1 MGYKGV
7 MRVAAIQYK
16 AIRGDLLASLSGLV
30 AHAQQA
36 AVESD
41 LLVLPEMAVT
51 GYAFEDEGAAREV
64 AEPPE
69 GPTYEA
75 LAQVA
80 REHGCWIV
88 SGFPEDA
95 GAHLYNSAHVIDP
108 RGELVFVYR
117 KTLLYEAD
125 LPWASPGDSGWR
137 TFDTS
142 AGDFAVGI
150 CMDLNDDGFI
160 AWLTKRRPRAL
171 AFPTNWI
178 DQEQTPWDY
187 WAWRMIDTGA
197 AIIAANSYGPDGAL
211 KLRGESAIIDG
222 TTLLAAAPPTGDGV
236 LRAELLER
244 AIS

>member
-1 MGYKGV
+1 
-7 MRVAAIQYK
+7 MRVAAVQYK
-16 AIRGDLLASLSGLV
+16 AIQGAHEASLAGLV
-30 AHAQQA
+30 RLADEA
-36 AVESD
+36 AAAAD

-51 GYAFEDEGAAREV
+51 GYGFDDPKSVRAVAEV
-64 AEPPE
+64 AR
-69 GPTYEA
+69 GPTFEA
-75 LAQVA
+75 LAAIA
-80 REHGCWIV
+80 RAHACWIV
-88 SGFPEDA
+88 SGFPEEA
-95 GAHLYNSAHVIDP
+95 GERLYNSAHVIEP
-108 RGELVFVYR
+108 SGELAFVYR

-137 TFDTS
+137 TFETS
-142 AGDFAVGI
+142 GGTFAVGI

-160 AWLTKRRPRAL
+160 AWLTERRPRAL

-178 DQEQTPWDY
+178 DQEETPWNY

-197 AIIAANSYGPDGAL
+197 AIIAANSYGPEGAL